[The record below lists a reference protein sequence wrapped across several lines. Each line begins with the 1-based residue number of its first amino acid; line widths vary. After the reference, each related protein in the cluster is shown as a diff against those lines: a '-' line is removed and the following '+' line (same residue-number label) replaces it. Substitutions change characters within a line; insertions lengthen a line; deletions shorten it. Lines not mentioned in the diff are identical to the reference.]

1 MKKILLAILL
11 LLAFVSCKETEYVE
25 RVGTVTKK
33 VYIPARTTTTMRP
46 VYIGKIMYMQP
57 MTHHYPAQYHIT
69 VEYTVTQTR
78 VLTVPRVEY
87 EEAVLGS
94 KKVFKEIKR

>member
-11 LLAFVSCKETEYVE
+11 LFALVACKETEYVE

-33 VYIPARTTTTMRP
+33 VYVPARTTTTMRP
-46 VYIGKIMYMQP
+46 VYIGKIMHMQP
-57 MTHHYPAQYHIT
+57 ITQHHPAQYHIT

-78 VLTVPRVEY
+78 VLTVPRIEY
-87 EEAVLGS
+87 EEAVLGGQ
-94 KKVFKEIKR
+94 KVFKEIKR

>member
-11 LLAFVSCKETEYVE
+11 LFALVACKETEYVE

-33 VYIPARTTTTMRP
+33 VYVPARTTTTMRP
-46 VYIGKIMYMQP
+46 VYIGKIMHMQP
-57 MTHHYPAQYHIT
+57 MTHHYPAQYNIT
-69 VEYTVTQTR
+69 VEYTVTKTR
-78 VLTVPRVEY
+78 VLPVTRAEY

-94 KKVFKEIKR
+94 KKVFKEVKR